1 MGGGL
6 LQGLVLLT
14 ERGDALVLSTLLSPI
29 TLLLMLLAQSPNGTL
44 QLCSLFVQSVGRHLR
59 FRRVLVGQIVA
70 GLKAT
75 RHGLLCG
82 HMPGI
87 GEPTAGNP
95 LSRLTSIGV

>member
-14 ERGDALVLSTLLSPI
+14 ERGDALVLSTLLSPV

-44 QLCSLFVQSVGRHLR
+44 QLCSLFVQWILRPLR
-59 FRRVLVGQIVA
+59 FRRVLVGQVVA

-75 RHGLLCG
+75 ERGLLSG
-82 HMPGI
+82 HTPGI
-87 GEPTAGNP
+87 GESSAGKP
-95 LSRLTSIGV
+95 LSSLTSIGV

>member
-14 ERGDALVLSTLLSPI
+14 ERGDALVLSTLLSPV

-44 QLCSLFVQSVGRHLR
+44 QLCSLFVQRILRPLR
-59 FRRVLVGQIVA
+59 FRRVLVGQVVA

-75 RHGLLCG
+75 ERGLLCG
-82 HMPGI
+82 HTSGI
-87 GEPTAGNP
+87 GESAAGKLLCG
-95 LSRLTSIGV
+95 LSNIDV